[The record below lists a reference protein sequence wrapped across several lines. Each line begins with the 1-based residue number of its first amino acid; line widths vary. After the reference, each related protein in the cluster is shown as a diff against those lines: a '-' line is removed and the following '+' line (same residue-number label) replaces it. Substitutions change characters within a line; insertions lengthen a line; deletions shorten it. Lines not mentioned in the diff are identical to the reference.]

1 MYEIASRA
9 VLLIRL
15 VDSVLVENSTDVLH
29 SLGVQL

>member
-15 VDSVLVENSTDVLH
+15 VDSVLVENSTGVLH
-29 SLGVQL
+29 SLDVLL